1 MTQEEILQMARETL
15 PFNKFDLIGCQ
26 VCETDFDP
34 FLLDFAAL
42 IIAREREECA
52 SRIQNYVDH
61 RIPASQ
67 YPELLI
73 EELGGNVIKTRYVE
87 MMCREC
93 GKPTM
98 HMGDRCYGCIQA
110 AQRVNNND

>member
-26 VCETDFDP
+26 VCERDFDP

-52 SRIQNYVDH
+52 RICD
-61 RIPASQ
+61 
-67 YPELLI
+67 E
-73 EELGGNVIKTRYVE
+73 
-87 MMCREC
+87 RERANLYMVKEC
-93 GKPTM
+93 AVAIRARG
-98 HMGDRCYGCIQA
+98 Q
-110 AQRVNNND
+110 V

>member
-1 MTQEEILQMARETL
+1 MNQRIQELAHDAGLPTYNPNSVPTKLEKFARL
-15 PFNKFDLIGCQ
+15 LI
-26 VCETDFDP
+26 
-34 FLLDFAAL
+34 
-42 IIAREREECA
+42 EECA

-110 AQRVNNND
+110 AQRLNNND